1 MAAPDVLVVGD
12 VMIDV
17 GVEAATLAR
26 GGDVHGRVSVRPGG
40 GGANAAVWAAR
51 AGARVRLHGRVG
63 DDVPGMMLRQGLQQR
78 GVEIALAVDPSL
90 GTGAMLVV
98 SEADERS
105 MVSDP
110 GANARL
116 RPEDLPAELDAG
128 CVLISGYVLF
138 RPGSEPAARA
148 ALDRARAKHVA
159 VDAASWPLLEAFGA
173 RRFLDATFGADL
185 LLANEKEAEM
195 LTEARGQEAARRLG
209 DRFPVAV
216 VKLGAGGAFV
226 VAGGE
231 VQRVPGAEAH
241 PIDAT
246 GAGDAF
252 DGTLLAGLAA
262 GASMS
267 EAAARACEAGAEAT
281 TVEGAWPP
289 G

>member
-17 GVEAATLAR
+17 AVEAAALAR
-26 GGDVHGRVSVRPGG
+26 GGDVHGRVRLRPGG
-40 GGANAAVWAAR
+40 AGANAAVWAAR

-63 DDVPGMMLRQGLQQR
+63 DDVPGAMLRQGLERR
-78 GVEIALAVDPSL
+78 GVEVALAVDQGV

-116 RPEDLPAELDAG
+116 GPEDLPAELDAG
-128 CVLISGYVLF
+128 SVLVSGYVLF

-148 ALDRARAKHVA
+148 ALDRARAKNVA

-185 LLANEKEAEM
+185 LLANEGEAEI
-195 LTEARGQEAARRLG
+195 LTEARGEEAARRLG
-209 DRFPVAV
+209 DRFPVVV
-216 VKLGAGGAFV
+216 VKLGPSGALV

-231 VQRVPGAEAH
+231 VRRVPAVEAH
-241 PIDAT
+241 PIDPT

-252 DGTLLAGLAA
+252 DGTFLAGLAA
-262 GASMS
+262 GASLS
-267 EAAARACEAGAEAT
+267 EAAARACEAGAEAA